1 MSNAQ
6 KWLKKQN
13 KLIENWKMEKNK
25 SERVFYRKNRKKII
39 KMKKKY
45 YFKLRSELIENLGKK
60 CSFCGIN
67 EDLHFH
73 HNVPMVVYNN
83 KIYHYKKNIDLL
95 CLLCEKCHNTYHM
108 VMDDLRI
115 DKIFKETFK

>member
-25 SERVFYRKNRKKII
+25 SGRVFYRKNRKKII

-45 YFKLRSELIENLGKK
+45 YFKVRDELIENLGKK
-60 CSFCGIN
+60 CSFCGIRA
-67 EDLHFH
+67 DLHFH
-73 HNVPMVVYNN
+73 HNVPMVIYDN

-95 CLLCEKCHNTYHM
+95 CLLCKKCHNKYHM
-108 VMDDLRI
+108 VMDDLGI
-115 DKIFKETFK
+115 DEIFKETFI